1 MKLSFELT
9 KDNRE
14 WQAKAK
20 EFAEKIAAPQAAE
33 ADRTGRF
40 SLDLYKKLIDSG
52 LVGVSFAKEYGGGG
66 SDDLSRSLVIE
77 EIAKGCAA
85 TAINLSVSQ
94 LAPACILQY
103 GTEEQKQ
110 KYVPRIIKTG
120 SAPAAFALT
129 EPNAASDAAMVE
141 ATAKLKGD
149 NYIINGNKYFI
160 TNGAMSEYTVMFAR
174 SEKTKGV
181 KGISAFIVEKG
192 MPGFKY
198 GRRFD
203 KMGIGGSQAIE
214 QVYNNVP
221 VPKENM
227 LGRPGEGFAI
237 AMTALDAGRIGI
249 SSMAL
254 GIAERALS
262 ESVLRMKDR
271 RQFGRPI
278 GDFDG
283 LRWYVAEMK
292 SRIEASRNLI
302 WKAIWLKNTG
312 QDFSLDVAI
321 AKLFATET
329 ARICSER
336 AVQIHGA
343 YGYIKDYVVERLYR
357 DAKGTEIYEGTSEI
371 QKLIIS
377 RKMLG
382 K

>member
-9 KDNRE
+9 QENEMWR
-14 WQAKAK
+14 QKAQ
-20 EFAEKIAAPQAAE
+20 EYAEKVAAPKAAE
-33 ADRTGRF
+33 VDQSGRF
-40 SLDLYKKLIDSG
+40 SREVFKAIKDYG
-52 LVGVSFAKEYGGGG
+52 LLGVSFPKEYGGSGG
-66 SDDLSRSLVIE
+66 DDLCRSLVIE
-77 EIAKGCAA
+77 EVAKQCAA
-85 TAINLSVSQ
+85 TAINISVTQ
-94 LAPACILQY
+94 LAPYCILQY
-103 GTEEQKQ
+103 GSEEQKK
-110 KYVPRIIKTG
+110 KYVPRILAG
-120 SAPAAFALT
+120 QVPAAFALT
-129 EPNAASDAAMVE
+129 EPNAASDASMLE
-141 ATAKLKGD
+141 ATARLDGD
-149 NYIINGNKYFI
+149 NYIINGSKYFI
-160 TNGAMSEYTVMFAR
+160 TNGAMSELTVMFAR
-174 SEKTKGV
+174 SEAAKGV

-221 VPKENM
+221 VPRENM
-227 LGRPGEGFAI
+227 LGKPGQGFSI

-262 ESVLRMKDR
+262 ESVLRMHDR
-271 RQFGRPI
+271 KQFGRPI
-278 GDFDG
+278 ADFDG
-283 LRWYVAEMK
+283 MRWYVAEMK
-292 SRIEASRNLI
+292 TRVEAARNLI
-302 WKAIWLKNTG
+302 WKAIWLKSTG
-312 QDFSLDVAI
+312 QDFSLEVAM

-377 RKMLG
+377 RKVLG
-382 K
+382 R